1 MRARSRP
8 LAAPAPV
15 PARDVAVS
23 ADRKRSMRT
32 PSSAIPFVGTA
43 GTRRIFRP
51 TGDTRFPLRMLAA
64 HDRRLCMPAAH
75 YHVRYVP
82 FVEPAVKQSPR
93 GDRGSV
99 SLWLVIFAFTTLA
112 LLVLV
117 VDGGQTMNA
126 KSRAADIAEQ
136 AARAAAD
143 DLNVGDLR
151 TGAGTVQLGGGACDL
166 RTGPAA
172 QLVADYASGVP
183 GATARLTGCTQSV
196 TDVGG
201 TPALTV
207 TATVQLSVRPAL
219 PVPPFNTISA
229 TAQETAYLACGSA
242 DQREA
247 C

>member
-1 MRARSRP
+1 MG
-8 LAAPAPV
+8 
-15 PARDVAVS
+15 
-23 ADRKRSMRT
+23 
-32 PSSAIPFVGTA
+32 AIF
-43 GTRRIFRP
+43 
-51 TGDTRFPLRMLAA
+51 
-64 HDRRLCMPAAH
+64 
-75 YHVRYVP
+75 
-82 FVEPAVKQSPR
+82 R

-99 SLWLVIFAFTTLA
+99 SLWVVIFTFTTLA

-143 DLNVGDLR
+143 DLSVGDLR
-151 TGAGTVQLGGGACDL
+151 TGHGTVRLVGNACDL

-172 QLVADYASGVP
+172 QLVAGYAAGVP
-183 GATARLTGCTQSV
+183 GASATLTGCTSTV

-201 TPALTV
+201 TPSLTV
-207 TATVQLSVRPAL
+207 TAIVQLSVRPDL
-219 PVPPFNTISA
+219 PVPPFTTISA
-229 TAQETAYLACGSA
+229 TAQETAYLACGSQ

>member
-1 MRARSRP
+1 MSPSLNQPGPRAPVSPAPSASRP
-8 LAAPAPV
+8 Q
-15 PARDVAVS
+15 ARVWCPGQPLMSGMPPIPDTQAVLS
-23 ADRKRSMRT
+23 AGRASQPLVDCPPRKVLQGKAF
-32 PSSAIPFVGTA
+32 P
-43 GTRRIFRP
+43 RRIFRP
-51 TGDTRFPLRMLAA
+51 SA
-64 HDRRLCMPAAH
+64 
-75 YHVRYVP
+75 
-82 FVEPAVKQSPR
+82 
-93 GDRGSV
+93 DRGSV
-99 SLWLVIFAFTTLA
+99 SLWLVIFAFTTIA

-143 DLNVGDLR
+143 DVNVGQLR
-151 TGAGTVQLGGGACDL
+151 GGTIGLGGNACDL
-166 RTGPAA
+166 KQGPAA
-172 QLVADYASGVP
+172 QLVASYAAGVP
-183 GATARLTGCTQSV
+183 GATATLTNCTSSV

-201 TPALTV
+201 NPSLTV

-219 PVPPFNTISA
+219 PVPPFTTISA

>member
-1 MRARSRP
+1 M
-8 LAAPAPV
+8 
-15 PARDVAVS
+15 
-23 ADRKRSMRT
+23 
-32 PSSAIPFVGTA
+32 
-43 GTRRIFRP
+43 
-51 TGDTRFPLRMLAA
+51 
-64 HDRRLCMPAAH
+64 
-75 YHVRYVP
+75 
-82 FVEPAVKQSPR
+82 

-99 SLWLVIFAFTTLA
+99 SLWVVIFTFTTLV

-143 DLNVGDLR
+143 DLSVG
-151 TGAGTVQLGGGACDL
+151 DL

-172 QLVADYASGVP
+172 QLVADYAAGVP
-183 GATARLTGCTQSV
+183 GASATLTGCTSAV

-201 TPALTV
+201 TPSLTV
-207 TATVQLSVRPAL
+207 TATVQLSVRPDL

-242 DQREA
+242 DALEA

>member
-1 MRARSRP
+1 MGATSRG
-8 LAAPAPV
+8 LRRAPAC
-15 PARDVAVS
+15 R
-23 ADRKRSMRT
+23 
-32 PSSAIPFVGTA
+32 
-43 GTRRIFRP
+43 
-51 TGDTRFPLRMLAA
+51 
-64 HDRRLCMPAAH
+64 
-75 YHVRYVP
+75 
-82 FVEPAVKQSPR
+82 R

-99 SLWLVIFAFTTLA
+99 SLWVVIFTFTTLA

-117 VDGGQTMNA
+117 VDGGQAMNA

-151 TGAGTVQLGGGACDL
+151 TGQGTVALAGNACDL

-172 QLVADYASGVP
+172 QLVADYAAGVP
-183 GATARLTGCTQSV
+183 GSRATLTGCTSTV

-201 TPALTV
+201 TPSLTV
-207 TATVQLSVRPAL
+207 TAIVQFSVRPDL
-219 PVPPFNTISA
+219 PVPPFTTISA

-242 DQREA
+242 DALEA

>member
-1 MRARSRP
+1 MPRSRARYDGGFCHR
-8 LAAPAPV
+8 
-15 PARDVAVS
+15 AR
-23 ADRKRSMRT
+23 
-32 PSSAIPFVGTA
+32 
-43 GTRRIFRP
+43 
-51 TGDTRFPLRMLAA
+51 
-64 HDRRLCMPAAH
+64 
-75 YHVRYVP
+75 
-82 FVEPAVKQSPR
+82 
-93 GDRGSV
+93 DRGSV

-151 TGAGTVQLGGGACDL
+151 TGTGTVELGGGACDL

-172 QLVADYASGVP
+172 QLVADYAAGVP
-183 GATARLTGCTQSV
+183 GATATLTGCTQSV

-201 TPALTV
+201 TPSLTV
-207 TATVQLSVRPAL
+207 TAKVQFSVRPDL
-219 PVPPFNTISA
+219 PVPPFDTISA

-242 DQREA
+242 DALEA

>member
-1 MRARSRP
+1 MQRTSSARRRGHRGVRGVVPPGDVAWLRARCGGGFCRR
-8 LAAPAPV
+8 
-15 PARDVAVS
+15 AR
-23 ADRKRSMRT
+23 
-32 PSSAIPFVGTA
+32 
-43 GTRRIFRP
+43 
-51 TGDTRFPLRMLAA
+51 
-64 HDRRLCMPAAH
+64 
-75 YHVRYVP
+75 
-82 FVEPAVKQSPR
+82 
-93 GDRGSV
+93 DRGSV
-99 SLWLVIFAFTTLA
+99 SLWVVIFTFTTLV

-143 DLNVGDLR
+143 DVNVNGLR
-151 TGAGTVQLGGGACDL
+151 SGAENVTLGGGACDL

-196 TDVGG
+196 TDVAG
-201 TPALTV
+201 TPSLTV

-242 DQREA
+242 NALEA

>member
-1 MRARSRP
+1 MGATSRSLRRA
-8 LAAPAPV
+8 LA
-15 PARDVAVS
+15 
-23 ADRKRSMRT
+23 
-32 PSSAIPFVGTA
+32 G
-43 GTRRIFRP
+43 RR
-51 TGDTRFPLRMLAA
+51 
-64 HDRRLCMPAAH
+64 
-75 YHVRYVP
+75 V
-82 FVEPAVKQSPR
+82 
-93 GDRGSV
+93 DRGSV
-99 SLWLVIFAFTTLA
+99 SLWVVIFTFTTLA

-151 TGAGTVQLGGGACDL
+151 TGRGTVQLVGNACDL

-172 QLVADYASGVP
+172 QLVADYAASVP
-183 GATARLTGCTQSV
+183 GASATLTGCTSTV

-201 TPALTV
+201 TPSLTV
-207 TATVQLSVRPAL
+207 TAKVQFSVRPDL

-229 TAQETAYLACGSA
+229 TAQETAYLACGGA
-242 DQREA
+242 DALEA

>member
-1 MRARSRP
+1 MGA
-8 LAAPAPV
+8 
-15 PARDVAVS
+15 
-23 ADRKRSMRT
+23 
-32 PSSAIPFVGTA
+32 
-43 GTRRIFRP
+43 
-51 TGDTRFPLRMLAA
+51 
-64 HDRRLCMPAAH
+64 
-75 YHVRYVP
+75 
-82 FVEPAVKQSPR
+82 

-99 SLWLVIFAFTTLA
+99 SLWVVIFSFATLA

-126 KSRAADIAEQ
+126 KSRATNLAEQ
-136 AARAAAD
+136 AARAAAN
-143 DLNVGDLR
+143 DLSVGDLR
-151 TGAGTVQLGGGACDL
+151 TGQGTVRLVGGACDL

-172 QLVADYASGVP
+172 QLVADYAAGVP
-183 GATARLTGCTQSV
+183 GSSATLTGCTSKV

-201 TPALTV
+201 TPSLTV
-207 TATVQLSVRPAL
+207 TAIVQFSVRPDL